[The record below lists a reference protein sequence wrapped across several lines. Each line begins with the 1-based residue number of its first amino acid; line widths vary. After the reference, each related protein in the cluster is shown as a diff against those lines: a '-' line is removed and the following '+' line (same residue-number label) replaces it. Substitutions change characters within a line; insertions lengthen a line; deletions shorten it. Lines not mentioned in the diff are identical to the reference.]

1 MSMGTSTR
9 TKSSPHQT
17 CPRRLRAPPPAPRP
31 QKTKPNNGRPHR
43 DATSRI
49 CCGLRGGTARD
60 DVGAASVTVTCK
72 ALVLFPLASRV
83 IDAGENVQVAPVGK
97 F

>member
-1 MSMGTSTR
+1 MSIR
-9 TKSSPHQT
+9 TKSSPHPT
-17 CPRRLRAPPPAPRP
+17 SRRRFRPAPAEVAP
-31 QKTKPNNGRPHR
+31 NKTIPNNGRPHR
-43 DATSRI
+43 DATSSI

-60 DVGAASVTVTCK
+60 DADAANVTVTCK
-72 ALVLFPLASRV
+72 VLVLFPLASSV